1 VEDKSAAAYAAEFVG
16 TFVLVLFIGFILSSN
31 NPAGLGFT
39 DFAVIGLLH
48 AFVLMMLVATL
59 GGTSG
64 AHFNPAISVT
74 LAAVRRISWVDAAI
88 YIFLQLLGAIAAALV
103 VKLVVAAPAEA
114 VNYGAPA
121 LNDKFVSTKGAGF
134 AAELIGTFVLMWAIM
149 GVAVNP
155 RADRDWAPFVIGAT
169 LGFAVMAIGPFTG
182 AGLNPAR
189 SFGPALVSGEFGG
202 AGTFLFVY
210 VLGPLLGALLAGI
223 GYTALV
229 LAPRGLWMER
239 PVDKL
244 ERSPVDAVAEE
255 AAELGIDEDPDRRG

>member
-1 VEDKSAAAYAAEFVG
+1 MEDKSAAAYAAEFVG
-16 TFVLVLFIGFILSSN
+16 TFLLVLFIGFILSSN

-134 AAELIGTFVLMWAIM
+134 AASSS
-149 GVAVNP
+149 
-155 RADRDWAPFVIGAT
+155 APS
-169 LGFAVMAIGPFTG
+169 
-182 AGLNPAR
+182 R
-189 SFGPALVSGEFGG
+189 
-202 AGTFLFVY
+202 
-210 VLGPLLGALLAGI
+210 
-223 GYTALV
+223 
-229 LAPRGLWMER
+229 
-239 PVDKL
+239 
-244 ERSPVDAVAEE
+244 
-255 AAELGIDEDPDRRG
+255 